1 MIIKYG
7 FSIIGKSHIKKGTC
21 CQDSHAIKELE
32 NGWTV
37 AVVGDGVGSA
47 KNSEKGSQIA
57 VEAVVSF
64 CEQFFPWDGSLLSV
78 KSMLRTAYNFA
89 LKEIIR
95 ESKTSKEP
103 LDSYDTTLTTVL
115 YDGSR
120 IVYAHS
126 GDGGIIGLNTFG
138 DYFLITKP
146 QKGKDGISVIP
157 LRFGDSKWVID
168 TYEEDLSAV
177 LLVTDGMLDIL
188 TPYLLRNNENN
199 LDGIY
204 IPLATFFLDPRG
216 FLDDNSLH
224 NIIQSINDFAKNGV
238 DYNSLEFYSRL
249 RSIYTA
255 IIPDDANSVVETI
268 SNTNVPVSLMESV
281 RDDKTIVAIINN
293 TMPIDIK
300 EPEYYAEPDWQQKQ
314 EAWNRIAY
322 PHLYAHEQ
330 SDNLQTGQ
338 NQVTDDQ
345 SSVINVTKDSSEN
358 EVEISSSTNDSFEHN
373 GIKGTIKNIKKFFNN

>member
-7 FSIIGKSHIKKGTC
+7 FSVIGKSHIKKGTC

-32 NGWTV
+32 NGWTI

-47 KNSEKGSQIA
+47 KNSEKGSKIA

-64 CEQFFPWDGSLLSV
+64 CEQFFPWDGSLLSI

-89 LKEIIR
+89 LKRIIK

-103 LDSYDTTLTTVL
+103 LDSYDTTLTTVI

-120 IVYAHS
+120 IVFAHS
-126 GDGGIIGLNTFG
+126 GDGGIIGLNSFG
-138 DYFLITKP
+138 DYSLITKP

-188 TPYLLRNNENN
+188 TPYLLRNNENY
-199 LDGIY
+199 LDGVY
-204 IPLATFFLDPRG
+204 VPLATFFSDPRG
-216 FLDDNSLH
+216 FLDNNNLQ
-224 NIIQSINDFAKNGV
+224 NVIQSINDFVSNDA
-238 DYNSLEFYSRL
+238 DYNPLEFYSRL

-255 IIPDDANSVVETI
+255 IIADDANSVVETI
-268 SNTNVPVSLMESV
+268 INTNVPISLMESV
-281 RDDKTIVAIINN
+281 SDDKTIVVIINN

-300 EPEYYAEPDWQQKQ
+300 EPEYYAEPDWKQKQ

-322 PHLYAHEQ
+322 PHLYA
-330 SDNLQTGQ
+330 QT
-338 NQVTDDQ
+338 
-345 SSVINVTKDSSEN
+345 SSNPLT
-358 EVEISSSTNDSFEHN
+358 F
-373 GIKGTIKNIKKFFNN
+373 